1 MDRTSESMGPGSLLS
16 PAPLPGRPS
25 LAHVT
30 PTVVTARTAH
40 SLLVTP
46 VRQQCTA
53 FASISSPTA
62 ESTSYLSAHSLCR
75 HHKEYDGDVGHV
87 YQHLLYD
94 ISHDI
99 FAMKQKRPASCPTI
113 NYYYSLDIS
122 FPSQFL
128 QTASHCHATI
138 PTATD
143 SMPLCG
149 SWLRSDQCSPSL

>member
-46 VRQQCTA
+46 AILCANNAR
-53 FASISSPTA
+53 P
-62 ESTSYLSAHSLCR
+62 SYLSAHSLCR
-75 HHKEYDGDVGHV
+75 HHKEYESPTPHSDVGHV

-113 NYYYSLDIS
+113 NYYYSIS